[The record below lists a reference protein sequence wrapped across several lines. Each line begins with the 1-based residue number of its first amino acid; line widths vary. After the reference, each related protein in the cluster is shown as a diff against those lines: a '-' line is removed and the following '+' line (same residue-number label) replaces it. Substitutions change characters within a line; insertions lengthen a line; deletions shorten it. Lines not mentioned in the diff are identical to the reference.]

1 MSKQLM
7 IKPEKCVSCRTCEL
21 VCSFGHHEEFN
32 PTLSAVSVF
41 NYEDNFISVPIMCMQ
56 CDEACCMEVCPVEA
70 ISRDEDGVVKMDPD
84 KCIVCKLCM
93 NACPLG
99 NISYSPIT
107 KKVFKCDYCDGDPEC
122 VKYCKGGALEFVE
135 VSDSPDRKG
144 TIAEKMK
151 EIFGEAKTDEEV

>member
-7 IKPEKCVSCRTCEL
+7 VKPENCVSCRTCEM
-21 VCSFGHHEEFN
+21 VCSAKHYKEFN

-41 NYEDNFISVPIMCMQ
+41 NYEKNFISVPVMCMQ
-56 CDEACCMEVCPVEA
+56 CDEACCMEVCPVNA
-70 ISRDEDGVVKMDPD
+70 ISRDENGVVKMDSE

-122 VKYCKGGALEFVE
+122 VKYCKSGTLSFVE
-135 VSDSPDRKG
+135 STESPDRKE
-144 TIAEKMK
+144 TIAESIKDVYGISK
-151 EIFGEAKTDEEV
+151 DEEV

>member
-1 MSKQLM
+1 
-7 IKPEKCVSCRTCEL
+7 
-21 VCSFGHHEEFN
+21 
-32 PTLSAVSVF
+32 
-41 NYEDNFISVPIMCMQ
+41 MQ